1 MYKYTVFLKISIST
15 SKIGNDRLKEEE
27 EEEKEEEIYSFPQR
41 V

>member
-15 SKIGNDRLKEEE
+15 SKIGNDRLEEE
-27 EEEKEEEIYSFPQR
+27 EEEKEEIYSFPKR